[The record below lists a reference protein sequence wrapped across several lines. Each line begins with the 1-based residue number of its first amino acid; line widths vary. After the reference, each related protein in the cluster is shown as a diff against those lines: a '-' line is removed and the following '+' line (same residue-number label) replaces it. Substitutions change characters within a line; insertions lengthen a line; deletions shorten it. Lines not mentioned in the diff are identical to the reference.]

1 MENRYIGVITGDLVN
16 SSDGKERGITYR
28 EVVNTLLREVSQ
40 HDWYS
45 ISKAEFFRGD
55 SFQITMES
63 PQSILEVAA
72 FIRTYLIS
80 LTDVH
85 ELAHLDARLSLSIE
99 MLNKYSQYTESAYEQ
114 AYILSGKNLESMH
127 KSKKMVFNSSQNN
140 LMLPVSSITG
150 LLDNTISMLSKS
162 QIEILKEALDV
173 MEVNPPDL
181 VKKTQKTRQNI
192 HKILERSGTERV
204 IESLLNCRKFI
215 TGMI

>member
-16 SSDGKERGITYR
+16 SSDGKERGFTYR
-28 EVVNTLLREVSQ
+28 EVVSTLLKEISR

-45 ISKAEFFRGD
+45 VSKAEFFRGD

-72 FIRTYLIS
+72 YIRTYLIS
-80 LTDVH
+80 LTGAH
-85 ELAHLDARLSLSIE
+85 ELANLDARLSLSIE
-99 MLNKYSQYTESAYEQ
+99 KLNKYSQHTESAYEQ
-114 AYILSGKNLESMH
+114 AYVLSGKNLDSMH
-127 KSKKMVFNSSQNN
+127 RSRKMVFNSSQSN
-140 LMLPVSSITG
+140 LMLSVSSITS
-150 LLDNTISMLSKS
+150 LLDNTISMLSRP

-173 MEVNPPDL
+173 MEVNPPAL
-181 VKKTQKTRQNI
+181 VKKTRKTRQNI
-192 HKILERSGTERV
+192 HKILERSGTERI

>member
-16 SSDGKERGITYR
+16 SSDGKERGITYNA
-28 EVVNTLLREVSQ
+28 VVNTLLREVSR

-45 ISKAEFFRGD
+45 ISKFEFFRGD

-114 AYILSGKNLESMH
+114 AYIMSGKHLESMH

-140 LMLPVSSITG
+140 LMLPVSSITS

-162 QIEILKEALDV
+162 QAEILKEALDV
-173 MEVNPPDL
+173 MKVNPPDL

-215 TGMI
+215 TGII